1 MGVLQMHG
9 LHRDRNSVDRRQGKI
24 WIRDSKKLPKGA
36 YGEVSGKDYVPYIT
50 DKSRTGGNVAVL
62 IIGII
67 LAAIFAASTTYSGMK
82 AGLTVAAGIPGAIIG
97 SAFVGAF
104 ARSKGILGKNL
115 IQGMSSGGESVASG
129 FIFVLPAVILI
140 GSQITFLEGLAVGVG
155 GVLFGIGI
163 AAIVHN
169 YLIVEEHGKLMYP
182 ESMAISETLVASE
195 AGGDSIKYMGIGF
208 VISGFITVLTGS
220 FLNVANNVMSLV
232 GSKFYK
238 WKFDIEVNPLLLGI
252 GFIVGLEVSLTMFAG
267 SILSN
272 FGIAPLIGYFTDM
285 AKDGAMVWNNPA
297 MPLNQMDVGAI
308 SSSYVKY
315 IGAGMMLCGGIIGAI
330 KLIPTIIASIKETL
344 KAKSSAGEGE
354 EGSSIQM
361 ILLLGGVVIGFLA
374 AFLISGN
381 IVMAIIGA
389 IISLLLSLLFVIV
402 AGRLTGTIGTSNLPV
417 SGMTIA
423 SLVIVTLVFVIM
435 GWTDLEANK
444 SLLLFGSFI
453 VVAIAIAGGYTQS
466 QKVTYIIGGSKNEMQ
481 RYFTIASIVGVIVV
495 VGVILLLSDQLRA
508 TGDNVQFALPQ
519 ANLMST
525 LTSGIMSGSLPW
537 VMIIVGVFMAIV
549 LYALNLPIMTIAIGF
564 YLPIATTSI
573 ILVGALIRLFVELVS
588 KTEKEKEVKVSNGIS
603 LSSGLVAGG
612 SIIGLI
618 GIILQVTGVVTP
630 KVPSGFAA
638 TNSMAI
644 ALLVVLVVLTALP
657 IVLSKVKNNEQE

>member
-1 MGVLQMHG
+1 M
-9 LHRDRNSVDRRQGKI
+9 N
-24 WIRDSKKLPKGA
+24 KKLPKGV

-140 GSQITFLEGLAVGVG
+140 GSQITFFEGLAVGVG

-389 IISLLLSLLFVIV
+389 IISHLLSLLFVIV

>member
-1 MGVLQMHG
+1 M
-9 LHRDRNSVDRRQGKI
+9 N
-24 WIRDSKKLPKGA
+24 KKLPKGA

-104 ARSKGILGKNL
+104 ARQKGILGKNL

-140 GSQITFLEGLAVGVG
+140 GSQITFFEGLAVGVG
-155 GVLFGIGI
+155 GVLFGIGV

-344 KAKSSAGEGE
+344 KAKSNTGDAE

-361 ILLLGGVVIGFLA
+361 ILLLGGVVVGFLA

-381 IVMAIIGA
+381 IAMAIIGA

-423 SLVIVTLVFVIM
+423 SLVIVTLVFVVM

-495 VGVILLLSDQLRA
+495 VGVILLLSDQLKA

-549 LYALNLPIMTIAIGF
+549 LYALKLPIMTIAIGF

-588 KTEKEKEVKVSNGIS
+588 KSEKEKDAKVSNGIS

-618 GIILQVTGVVTP
+618 GIILQVTGVITP